1 MVQPGY
7 PSNVGVVAAD
17 IYFPLRYVNQ
27 SELETFD
34 GVSAGKYTVG
44 LGQTNMAFCGDR
56 EDINSVCLT
65 VVKNLLEKYNIDP
78 KSIGRMEVGTETIID
93 KSKSVKTALMQL
105 FAESGNT
112 DIEGVDTTNA
122 CYGGT
127 SALFNSLSWVESSY
141 WDGRYALVV
150 CGDIA
155 VYAAGAARP
164 TGGCGAVALLI
175 GKDAPIVFDRGLRAT
190 HMEHVYDFYKPDLM
204 SEYPAVNGV
213 LSVECYL
220 RSVDKC
226 YALYKKKFE
235 AQQPGSKINLD
246 SFDYSLFHSPY
257 TKLVQ
262 KSYARLS
269 FNDFLESPEDAHFL
283 GAEEFKGLKL
293 EETYS
298 NKQVEKAF
306 VGYSKVQFEARV
318 APSLLA
324 AKHIGNMYTASVY
337 GGLISLIS
345 EVPSDELLNKRV
357 SIFSYGSGS
366 AASLFSFRVLG
377 STSMMAEKINFKAR
391 LENRQNASPQEF
403 DQVMTLREKTHHL
416 HPYTPSEPLSTLF
429 PGTFYVD
436 SIDAKFQREYQCS
449 P

>member
-1 MVQPGY
+1 
-7 PSNVGVVAAD
+7 
-17 IYFPLRYVNQ
+17 
-27 SELETFD
+27 
-34 GVSAGKYTVG
+34 
-44 LGQTNMAFCGDR
+44 MAFCGDR
-56 EDINSVCLT
+56 E

-78 KSIGRMEVGTETIID
+78 KSIGRMEVGTETVID

-105 FAESGNT
+105 FVESGNS

-127 SALFNSLSWVESSY
+127 SALFNALSWVESSY

-220 RSVDKC
+220 RSLDKC
-226 YALYKKKFE
+226 YALYKKKFR
-235 AQQPGSKINLD
+235 AQHPGSEVTLD
-246 SFDYSLFHSPY
+246 TFDFNLFHSPY

-262 KSYARLS
+262 KSYGRLA
-269 FNDFLESPEDAHFL
+269 FNDFLDNPE
-283 GAEEFKGLKL
+283 GANFAGADEFKGLAL
-293 EETYS
+293 EDTYA

-306 VGYSKVQFEARV
+306 VEFFKIPILESKVS
-318 APSLLA
+318 PTLLA
-324 AKHIGNMYTASVY
+324 AKQLGNMYTASVY
-337 GGLISLIS
+337 GGLISLLS
-345 EVPSDELLNKRV
+345 EVPSQVLLDKRIGV
-357 SIFSYGSGS
+357 FSYGSGS
-366 AASLFSFRVLG
+366 AASFFSFRVLG
-377 STSMMAEKINFKAR
+377 PTETIAEKIQFKAR
-391 LENRQNASPQEF
+391 LACRKKSTPEEF
-403 DQVMTLREKTHHL
+403 DQVMFLRERTHHL
-416 HPYTPSEPLSTLF
+416 HPYTPTEPLGTLF
-429 PGTFYVD
+429 PGTFYIE
-436 SIDAKFQREYQCS
+436 SIDAKFQREYDFL
-449 P
+449 PLH